1 MRDAGRLWPLNMQ
14 MQATTVAEASVE
26 GPRSEPGGVWL
37 TQSQA
42 WMIDD
47 RWSMIN
53 DQWLMK

>member
-1 MRDAGRLWPLNMQ
+1 MRDAGRLWPLNME

-47 RWSMIN
+47 
-53 DQWLMK
+53 